1 MSGQGQ
7 TYQDAGMR
15 ELVAAE
21 KETVL
26 NSGTVKSADDQALS
40 TLAERSTAAREA
52 SPPAAA
58 KAGRVPKGASRGRE
72 RSCGA
77 AEGSAVSDQ
86 TAAQPGRLGGHRAPI
101 GAKAAIGNAA
111 VDELDDTE
119 EFSGAAG
126 VRDKAVLAKR
136 LSAKARGAGKAN
148 GPVRQAGSGKRPG
161 ASSKKASRA
170 AGSAKGKGAAKGASA
185 SAVRAQAAVQ
195 AKTAE
200 AAGGAKAAAA
210 AKSTSAKAI
219 GGAIASAAAPLGGVF
234 AGVLAFILV
243 ALAVSQLVAAL
254 FGFWQNEAAKQ
265 GLAGLPPYITY
276 EMVEEAIECQE
287 DYGHPA
293 GCTIAQIICESGQGD
308 HMSRLAERDHN
319 LFGMKW
325 SSSFAACP
333 EVTGKSAW
341 ATNEEYGGETVAITA
356 YFTSFASDVDCIRF
370 RSRVFLQAGHYANNP
385 LIREAM
391 EKRDSDK
398 MAEGLKSAGWAT
410 SSSYVES
417 LKSAMD
423 AYGLRRFDGMSL
435 EEFRSLDQARS
446 TVVAAARSQLG
457 VPYVWGGT
465 TPGVG
470 LDCSGL
476 TQYCYAQAGISIP
489 RNSEDQAAF
498 GTKVPVSLA
507 EPGDI
512 LWRPGHVAIFIGDDK
527 YIHEPY
533 SGEVC
538 REASGVGYFTAA
550 IKVIG

>member
-1 MSGQGQ
+1 MSCQGQ

-26 NSGTVKSADDQALS
+26 NSGTVKSADEQALS

-52 SPPAAA
+52 SPLAAA
-58 KAGRVPKGASRGRE
+58 KAGRVPKGTSRGRA

-195 AKTAE
+195 AKAAE

-234 AGVLAFILV
+234 A
-243 ALAVSQLVAAL
+243 
-254 FGFWQNEAAKQ
+254 AKQ
-265 GLAGLPPYITY
+265 SLAGLPPYITY

-325 SSSFAACP
+325 SSSFAAYP

-356 YFTSFASDVDCIRF
+356 YFTSFASDADCIRF

-385 LIREAM
+385 LIREAI